1 MNDRDILI
9 VGGYG
14 VVGLRIAPDLG
25 SDYPGRVVVAGRSL
39 ARADN
44 AARGIG
50 HGVRGRKRSG
60 AAAPS
65 RAGAVSD
72 DDGRLAGGQDLRM
85 NSPILSGP
93 EKMTSALSPIIPAGT
108 SAGAPFVGP
117 SSLESVLSRK
127 LRSQNFRFFPSAV
140 ATS

>member
-1 MNDRDILI
+1 LNDQDILI

-14 VVGLRIAPDLG
+14 VVGLRIAPDIG

-72 DDGRLAGGQDLRM
+72 DDGRLAGAGLAHEFTNLIRTRKNYIGSVAHHPRRYQRWSTLRR
-85 NSPILSGP
+85 PWPTPPLP
-93 EKMTSALSPIIPAGT
+93 GT
-108 SAGAPFVGP
+108 RTRAA
-117 SSLESVLSRK
+117 
-127 LRSQNFRFFPSAV
+127 
-140 ATS
+140 